1 MSQWGNKDRRE
12 TGLLIMANNDSTTF
26 MAMNTGN
33 VGNSTSPF
41 TAANGFIVG
50 NKLLVNANVINLAYN
65 QNTYTIAN
73 VVSGNVLTL
82 DAVYS
87 GSNTLVGN
95 IAIQESPKNIFT
107 FGRGTK
113 QGNATVVP
121 GRSQNTI
128 TARNV
133 YGIDRVEANTAGA
146 RANGINMVGWVHYK
160 TWTTT
165 QGSVRHRV
173 EPLVAMSKN
182 FNANATGVLNQ
193 TDAFDMGTPADRIA
207 PNT

>member
-12 TGLLIMANNDSTTF
+12 TGLLASINNDSNIVT
-26 MAMNTGN
+26 ALNTGN

-65 QNTYTIAN
+65 QNTYTIASILTSN
-73 VVSGNVLTL
+73 TLTL
-82 DAVYS
+82 DVVYS

-107 FGRGTK
+107 YGLGTK

-133 YGIDRVEANTAGA
+133 YGIDRLEANTAGA
-146 RANGINMVGWVHYK
+146 RANGFNSVGWVHYK

-193 TDAFDMGTPADRIA
+193 TDAFDMGTSADRIL
-207 PNT
+207 PNS

>member
-12 TGLLIMANNDSTTF
+12 VGVLVQAFNDSNVIT
-26 MAMNTGN
+26 ALNTGN

-41 TAANGFIVG
+41 TEANGFIVG
-50 NKLLVNANVINLAYN
+50 NKLMINANVINLAYN
-65 QNTYTIAN
+65 QNTYTIASII
-73 VVSGNVLTL
+73 SGNTITL
-82 DAVYS
+82 DAVFS
-87 GSNTLVGN
+87 GSNTTVGN
-95 IAIQESPKNIFT
+95 IAIQEQPKWIST
-107 FGRGTK
+107 FGLGAK

-133 YGIDRVEANTAGA
+133 YGIDRNEANIAGNK
-146 RANGINMVGWVHYK
+146 ANGFNSVGWVHYK
-160 TWTTT
+160 TWTTS

-193 TDAFDMGTPADRIA
+193 TDALDMGTPADRIL
-207 PNT
+207 PNS

>member
-12 TGLLIMANNDSTTF
+12 TGLLASINNDSNVVTIL
-26 MAMNTGN
+26 NTGN

-65 QNTYTIAN
+65 QNTYAIASILTSN
-73 VVSGNVLTL
+73 TLTL

-87 GSNTLVGN
+87 GSNTTVGN

-107 FGRGTK
+107 YGLGTK

-207 PNT
+207 PNS

>member
-12 TGLLIMANNDSTTF
+12 VGVLVQAINDSNVIT
-26 MAMNTGN
+26 ALNTGN

-41 TAANGFIVG
+41 TEANGFIIG
-50 NKLLVNANVINLAYN
+50 NKLLINANVINLAYN
-65 QNTYTIAN
+65 QNTYTIASIISSN
-73 VVSGNVLTL
+73 TITL
-82 DAVYS
+82 DAVFS
-87 GSNTLVGN
+87 GSNTTVAN
-95 IAIQESPKNIFT
+95 IAIQEQPKWIRT
-107 FGRGTK
+107 FGSGAN

-133 YGIDRVEANTAGA
+133 YGIDRNEANIAGNK
-146 RANGINMVGWVHYK
+146 ANGFNSVGWVHYK
-160 TWTTT
+160 TWTTS

-193 TDAFDMGTPADRIA
+193 TDAFDMGTPADRIL
-207 PNT
+207 PNS

>member
-12 TGLLIMANNDSTTF
+12 VGVLVQAFNDSNVIT
-26 MAMNTGN
+26 ALNTGN

-50 NKLLVNANVINLAYN
+50 NKLLINANVINLAYN
-65 QNTYTIAN
+65 QNTYTIASIISSN
-73 VVSGNVLTL
+73 TLTL
-82 DAVYS
+82 DAVFS
-87 GSNTLVGN
+87 GSNTSVGN
-95 IAIQESPKNIFT
+95 IAIQEQPKWIST
-107 FGRGTK
+107 FGSGAK

-133 YGIDRVEANTAGA
+133 YGIDRNEANIAGNK
-146 RANGINMVGWVHYK
+146 ANGFNSVGWVHYK
-160 TWTTT
+160 TWTTS

-193 TDAFDMGTPADRIA
+193 TDAFDMGTSADRIL
-207 PNT
+207 PNS

>member
-12 TGLLIMANNDSTTF
+12 VGVLVQAFNDSNVIT
-26 MAMNTGN
+26 ALNTGN

-50 NKLLVNANVINLAYN
+50 NKLLINANVINLAYN
-65 QNTYTIAN
+65 QNTYTIASIISSN
-73 VVSGNVLTL
+73 TLTL
-82 DAVYS
+82 DAVFS
-87 GSNTLVGN
+87 GSNTSVGN
-95 IAIQESPKNIFT
+95 IAIQEQPKWIST
-107 FGRGTK
+107 FGLGAK

-133 YGIDRVEANTAGA
+133 YGIDRNEANIAGNK
-146 RANGINMVGWVHYK
+146 ANGFNSVGWVHYK
-160 TWTTT
+160 TWTTS

-193 TDAFDMGTPADRIA
+193 TDAFDMGTSADRIL
-207 PNT
+207 PNS

>member
-12 TGLLIMANNDSTTF
+12 VGWLARLNNDSNVVT
-26 MAMNTGN
+26 ALNTGN

-41 TAANGFIVG
+41 TVANGFIVG

-65 QNTYTIAN
+65 QNTYYIASIL
-73 VVSGNVLTL
+73 SGNSLTL
-82 DAVYS
+82 DAVFV
-87 GSNTLVGN
+87 GSNTTVGN
-95 IAIQESPKNIFT
+95 IAIQEQPKWIHT
-107 FGRGTK
+107 YGLGPA

-133 YGIDRVEANTAGA
+133 YGIDRNEANIAGTK
-146 RANGINMVGWVHYK
+146 ANGFNSVGWVHYK
-160 TWTTT
+160 TWTTS

-193 TDAFDMGTPADRIA
+193 TDAFDMGTPADRIL
-207 PNT
+207 PNS

>member
-107 FGRGTK
+107 YGLGTN

-207 PNT
+207 PNS